1 MQQIIGV
8 FDNLKD
14 WLSELFSLIPKF
26 MYFLCATLMSLI
38 DALQYVLRKLAGLD
52 VYYVDG
58 KEQTGD
64 IALNFIKS
72 IFDSET
78 RYPAIKN
85 AFWSLVIFGFIL
97 LVIATIVA
105 IIRQEYMPS
114 GEDMKEKP
122 SNNKLAIVKRGVKSI
137 FLFLIV
143 PVSCIF
149 GLMFSDVIL
158 YALDTITSGT
168 TNGVLSS
175 ASNVIAIETAS
186 NGQQTYSHFDFFWA
200 HRPTTT
206 TTFSGSMFKA
216 AAYDANRIRQ
226 DESYEYEGS
235 VRTFYEYIVQ
245 GDISNF
251 GIFNAGSTQAECAQL
266 LDDAFANCVRLKNE
280 QPIETHGPMKGL
292 FGGNFSFSLSNGQ
305 KIEYF
310 SKFNVGLVYYY
321 YDLWYFNFLIGFAFL
336 IICIKLFYNIIM
348 GLMKRIIEMVGLFII
363 SPPIIAIMPLDGGKA
378 FTNWKSNF
386 ISKALAAYGAII
398 GMNVFFLILPYLNEI
413 ELFEP
418 SLNLLNIIFSCLFIL
433 VGLVTVEG
441 FIGLLSGFIGADDSA
456 KAGAEIS
463 GKVGDVLAKSA
474 KMTGAAAGFGVK
486 AATMPFK
493 GLKQLGHGI
502 DTSVRRK
509 ALASKYMAQGMS
521 KSAAKQRAKQEETI
535 LKSKQRFNRAMSDAL
550 NNITTKASTRL
561 GIKQGFENNWNNG
574 GAEEAYNQY
583 LMNDNIFRQNLNQAY
598 ESRSAKFKDMT
609 MDEWLK
615 TGQGQGA
622 RSKLAKSAGTGAMAH
637 LETLAQFKTNAGS
650 LDAQG
655 NITGAVA
662 GSAGAAA
669 FASGLEESY
678 QAGIKEHRA
687 GVFKGAGKVAGNV
700 ANITGAKNLT
710 SIGSLFLDETKSG
723 LVQGGKGGFVSMI
736 KAFKGLSAKQIE
748 QEELLKKLQKEE
760 KIKVQIQENERKKAS
775 KK

>member
-26 MYFLCATLMSLI
+26 MYFLCATLMGLI

-78 RYPAIKN
+78 KYPAIKN
-85 AFWSLVIFGFIL
+85 TFWSLVIFGFIL
-97 LVIATIVA
+97 LIIATIVA

-114 GEDMKEKP
+114 AEDMKGTP
-122 SNNKLAIVKRGVKSI
+122 SNNKLAIVKRGIKSI

-143 PVSCIF
+143 PVSCVF
-149 GLMFSDVIL
+149 GLMISDVVL
-158 YALDTITSGT
+158 YGLDTITTSTAG
-168 TNGVLSS
+168 GQLDS

-186 NGQQTYSHFDFFWA
+186 NGQQTYTHFDFFWA

-280 QPIETHGPMKGL
+280 QPIDTHGPMKGL

-336 IICIKLFYNIIM
+336 VICIKLFYNIIM

-378 FTNWKSNF
+378 FTNWKTNF

-418 SLNLLNIIFSCLFIL
+418 NLNLLNIIFSCLFVI

-441 FIGLLSGFIGADDSA
+441 FIALLSGFIGAEDPA

-463 GKVGDVLAKSA
+463 AKVGDTLAKSA
-474 KMTGAAAGFGVK
+474 KLTGAAAGFGVK
-486 AATMPFK
+486 AATLPIRS
-493 GLKQLGHGI
+493 LKQLGHGI
-502 DTSVRRK
+502 DTSARRK
-509 ALASKYMAQGMS
+509 ALANKYMAQGMS
-521 KSAAKQRAKQEETI
+521 EAEAKKKAKKEETI
-535 LKSKQRFNRAMSDAL
+535 LKSKQRLNRAVLGTL

-561 GIKQGFENNWNNG
+561 GIKQEFEKDWNDK
-574 GAEEAYNQY
+574 GAEKAYTEY
-583 LMNDNIFRQNLNQAY
+583 LMQDDIFRQNLNQAY
-598 ESRSAKFKDMT
+598 ESRSDKFNEMT
-609 MDEWLK
+609 FEEWME

-622 RSKLAKSAGTGAMAH
+622 RNKLAKVAGTGALAH
-637 LETLAQFKTNAGS
+637 LESLDQFKSNAGS

-655 NITGAVA
+655 NIVGAVA
-662 GSAGAAA
+662 GSAGAEA
-669 FASGLEESY
+669 FASRLEESY
-678 QAGIKEHRA
+678 QAGIKQHQAKKLVSAA
-687 GVFKGAGKVAGNV
+687 GVAKFTGVK
-700 ANITGAKNLT
+700 NITST
-710 SIGSLFLDETKSG
+710 GSLFLDEVKSG

-760 KIKVQIQENERKKAS
+760 KIKVQIQENERKKAE

>member
-58 KEQTGD
+58 KAQTGD

-72 IFDSET
+72 IFDAET
-78 RYPAIKN
+78 KYPAIKN
-85 AFWSLVIFGFIL
+85 TFWSLVIFGFIL

-114 GEDMKEKP
+114 SEDLKEKP
-122 SNNKLAIVKRGVKSI
+122 SNNKLAIVKRGVKSL

-143 PVSCIF
+143 PVSCVF
-149 GLMFSDVIL
+149 GLMISDLIL
-158 YALDTITSGT
+158 YGLDTITASTAG
-168 TNGVLSS
+168 GQLDS

-186 NGQQTYSHFDFFWA
+186 NGQQTYAHFDFFWA

-266 LDDAFANCVRLKNE
+266 LDDAFTNCVRLKSE
-280 QPIETHGPMKGL
+280 QPIDTHGPMKGL
-292 FGGNFSFSLSNGQ
+292 FGGNFSFSLPNGQ

-378 FTNWKSNF
+378 FTNWKSSF

-418 SLNLLNIIFSCLFIL
+418 NLNLLNIIFSCLFIL

-441 FIGLLSGFIGADDSA
+441 FIGLLSGFIGADDPA

-463 GKVGDVLAKSA
+463 GKVGDTLAKSA
-474 KMTGAAAGFGVK
+474 KMTGAAAGFGTKMATLPFRGVK
-486 AATMPFK
+486 QF
-493 GLKQLGHGI
+493 GHAI
-502 DTSVRRK
+502 DTHKRRK
-509 ALASKYMAQGMS
+509 KLRNEYEKQGMS
-521 KSAAKQRAKQEETI
+521 KKAAKQRAKQEETI
-535 LKSKQRFNRAMSDAL
+535 LKSKQRFNRGVANLFS
-550 NNITTKASTRL
+550 KKKTRQR
-561 GIKQGFENNWNNG
+561 IKQDFQNEWNNG
-574 GAEEAYNQY
+574 GAEQAYDQY
-583 LMNDNIFRQNLNQAY
+583 LMNDKTFQSELNQLYGA
-598 ESRSAKFKDMT
+598 RKAKFQDLT

-615 TGQGQGA
+615 TGEGIT
-622 RSKLAKSAGTGAMAH
+622 AKNLVKSDVGNKKTNLGHLEDFSTFMSNAGT
-637 LETLAQFKTNAGS
+637 
-650 LDAQG
+650 LDADG

-669 FASGLEESY
+669 FESGLEEHF
-678 QAGIKEHRA
+678 QEGMKEHRA
-687 GVFKGAGKVAGNV
+687 KRFKGFAGGVGSFASF
-700 ANITGAKNLT
+700 TGVKNMA

-723 LVQGGKGGFVSMI
+723 MVQGGKGGFVSMI

-760 KIKVQIQENERKKAS
+760 KIKVQIQENERKKA